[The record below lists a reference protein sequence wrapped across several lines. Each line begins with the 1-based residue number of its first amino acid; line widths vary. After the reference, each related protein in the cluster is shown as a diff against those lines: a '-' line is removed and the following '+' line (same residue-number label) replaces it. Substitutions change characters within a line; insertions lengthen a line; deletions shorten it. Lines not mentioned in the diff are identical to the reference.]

1 MIVISID
8 FPLNSSITDLQ
19 RYSWLEWKIM
29 DIYLFFSLKSILLFF
44 SDEVLQYIRDLEDR
58 LGVTDLY
65 RDDQLGSKNHY
76 RGDHLNSKD
85 HYQEDHRRDIENP
98 SPQWNS
104 RPEAVSNAFKVFN
117 NVKFKEF
124 YKISFLLW

>member
-1 MIVISID
+1 
-8 FPLNSSITDLQ
+8 
-19 RYSWLEWKIM
+19 M
-29 DIYLFFSLKSILLFF
+29 DISLFFSLKLIPLFF

-76 RGDHLNSKD
+76 REDHLNSKD

-104 RPEAVSNAFKVFN
+104 RPQAVSNAFKVFF

-124 YKISFLLW
+124 YKISFLL